1 MYSNLTLEHQLCFAL
16 YSASNTIVQAYR
28 PKLAKVGLTYSQ
40 YLVMLSLWQHGAMR
54 AGDVAAQIGLEP
66 ATVTPM
72 LKRMEAAGV
81 IRRQR
86 SDIDGRIL
94 EISLTEHGEE
104 LQHDVAMIQQ
114 QVECESGLNEETL
127 ISLRRQLHDLAETF
141 RRQNTTTH

>member
-16 YSASNTIVQAYR
+16 YSATNTIVQSYR

-40 YLVMLSLWQHGAMR
+40 YLVMLSLWQHGKMR

-72 LKRMEAAGV
+72 LKRMEAAGM
-81 IRRQR
+81 IQRQR

-104 LQHDVAMIQQ
+104 LQHEVALIQNA
-114 QVECESGLNEETL
+114 VECEAGLNEETL
-127 ISLRRQLHDLAETF
+127 NVLRSQLHELAETY
-141 RRQNTTTH
+141 RRQHSTTH